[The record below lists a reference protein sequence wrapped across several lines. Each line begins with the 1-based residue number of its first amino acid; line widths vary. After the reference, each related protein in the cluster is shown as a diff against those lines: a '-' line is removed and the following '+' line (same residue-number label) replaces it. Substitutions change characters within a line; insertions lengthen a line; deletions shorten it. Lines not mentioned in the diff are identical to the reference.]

1 MSSKT
6 PLLEVIALDAAD
18 AESAQAGGADRLE
31 LVADMAQDGLTP
43 SVETLRDVLSA
54 TDLPVRVMLRDN
66 GSFAVGDLE
75 GLRADTGR
83 LIDAGAREFVFG
95 FLNVDS
101 EIDVDACEALIKEV
115 DGLPWTFHRAI
126 DRTRDPVRAYD
137 QLASL
142 GCDTVLAAG
151 HPNGVASGLSVL
163 QRLAQRDGGPE
174 LLVGG
179 GLRAQQVHLLR
190 AGGVRGFHVGS
201 AVRPSGWQAPV
212 DAAAVQTWVELVKS

>member
-6 PLLEVIALDAAD
+6 PLLEVIALDVAD
-18 AESAQAGGADRLE
+18 AEGAQAGGADRLE

-43 SVETLRDVLSA
+43 SIETFRDVRSA
-54 TDLPVRVMLRDN
+54 TDLPIRVMLRDN

-95 FLNVDS
+95 FLTVDS
-101 EIDVDACEALIKEV
+101 EIDVDACEALIKEI

-126 DRTRDPVRAYD
+126 DRTRDPLRAYD
-137 QLASL
+137 QLAAL

-151 HPNGVASGLSVL
+151 HPDGVGSGLSVL
-163 QRLAQRDGGPE
+163 QRLAQRESGPE

-201 AVRPSGWQAPV
+201 AVRPGGWQAPV
-212 DAAAVQTWVELVKS
+212 AAETVRDWVDLVKS

>member
-6 PLLEVIALDAAD
+6 PLLEVIALDVAD
-18 AESAQAGGADRLE
+18 AEGAQAGGADRLE

-43 SVETLRDVLSA
+43 SIETFRDVRSA
-54 TDLPVRVMLRDN
+54 TDLPIRVMLRDN

-95 FLNVDS
+95 FLTVDS
-101 EIDVDACEALIKEV
+101 EIDVDACEALIKEI

-126 DRTRDPVRAYD
+126 DRTRDPLRAYD
-137 QLASL
+137 QLAAL

-151 HPNGVASGLSVL
+151 HPNGVGSGLSVL
-163 QRLAQRDGGPE
+163 QRLAQRESGPE

-201 AVRPSGWQAPV
+201 AVRPGGWQAP
-212 DAAAVQTWVELVKS
+212 AAAETVRYWVDLVKS